1 MSLGITKELEQEYN
15 RNKAL
20 KLFFANNQAKVD
32 AFLPLKA
39 RQTLFLLHLSK
50 FEDLIPKKN
59 VTTKGIT
66 IDKAG
71 LKEDVVQA
79 YAPICLTT
87 RSFALK
93 YELDDLAANMNFPE
107 SKIRRMAD
115 GEVYPFAEATNTF
128 ITNLAVPHANWVD
141 YDITATV
148 LSDALGIAAS
158 FRDLISAAKN
168 VDDNVAAVVIG
179 LEERNQDL
187 REDVDDFTLLMS
199 RYKKTDKDFFN
210 SFESAK
216 KIDDIGV
223 HHSGIEGTI
232 THNGAP
238 VNEAVVTC
246 VQIPTKKDKTDV
258 LGHYEITHITPGS
271 YEFTFSH
278 AIHGSKTI
286 IVKIEKGKIKTVD
299 VTLP

>member
-1 MSLGITKELEQEYN
+1 MALGIPKELEQEYN

-20 KLFFANNQAKVD
+20 KLYFSTNQLKVD
-32 AFLPLKA
+32 ALLPLKE
-39 RQTLFLLHLSK
+39 RQTTFLTNLSE
-50 FEDLIPKKN
+50 FENLIPKKDI
-59 VTTKGIT
+59 TTKGIT
-66 IDKAG
+66 FEKSK
-71 LKEDVVQA
+71 LKNELA
-79 YAPICLTT
+79 SIYAPICLSA

-93 YELDDLAANMNFPE
+93 YELDYLAANMNFTE

-115 GEVYPFAEATNTF
+115 GEIYPFAQATTTF
-128 ITNLAVPHANWVD
+128 IQTLAEPHPNWVD
-141 YDITATV
+141 Y
-148 LSDALGIAAS
+148 GILPLDLAESLARAAA
-158 FRDLISAAKN
+158 FRDLIGSAKN
-168 VDDNVAAVVIG
+168 VDDNVAAVILD
-179 LEERNQDL
+179 LEAKNLDL

-199 RYKKTDKDFFN
+199 RFKKADKDFFN

-278 AIHGSKTI
+278 AIHGSKTL